1 MHRGEIWWAK
11 LPAPVGRRPVLLLS
25 RDAAYRVR
33 KSVTVAA
40 VTRTIRNIPVEVP
53 LDMED
58 GMAEKCVV
66 NLDDIMTIP
75 KPLLTERITTLS
87 KDKMAL
93 VSRAISF
100 ALHIEREG

>member
-1 MHRGEIWWAK
+1 MHQG
-11 LPAPVGRRPVLLLS
+11 
-25 RDAAYRVR
+25 
-33 KSVTVAA
+33 
-40 VTRTIRNIPVEVP
+40 
-53 LDMED
+53 
-58 GMAEKCVV
+58 VV
-66 NLDDIMTIP
+66 NLDDIRTIP